1 VKGGHIINPAFQEQE
16 NPINSYER
24 RLKMKK
30 KLLFVVTL
38 TFLALLLAVAPV
50 SAGAIV
56 TREETVIEL
65 SENFN
70 DYENNTKVCPDI
82 ETIHVEGTYTIKTTT
97 VLDGNG
103 GVHFSSHWNWANFT
117 GTGLTSGD
125 TYVVTQTFSHTEHD
139 SVGENGVENFTLIFN
154 FHLVSKG
161 SGDNIQ
167 LHGVN
172 HYTVNANGETTVDK
186 ATFRV
191 VCK

>member
-1 VKGGHIINPAFQEQE
+1 
-16 NPINSYER
+16 
-24 RLKMKK
+24 MKK
-30 KLLFVVTL
+30 KFLLMTALAFI
-38 TFLALLLAVAPV
+38 ALLLAVAPV

-56 TREETVIEL
+56 TREETEVMIDEIF
-65 SENFN
+65 SAP
-70 DYENNTKVCPDI
+70 CPDSDI
-82 ETIHVEGTYTIKTTT
+82 EDIHVQGTYTIKTKT
-97 VLDGNG
+97 VLDGHG

-139 SVGENGVENFTLIFN
+139 FVRANEIESFTLIFN

-161 SGDNIQ
+161 SGENI
-167 LHGVN
+167 HIKGVN
-172 HYTVNANGETTVDK
+172 HYTINANGEITVDK